1 MKYLKKLV
9 ILLIAPLSF
18 ALAHSNDWHMMNWG
32 HMGNGTG
39 GFIMFLIILLALIG
53 VVAYFVVNRNKLREE
68 YKEEETAL
76 EILKQRYAKGELT
89 KQKYSEMKKDL
100 G

>member
-9 ILLIAPLSF
+9 ILLIAPMSF
-18 ALAHSNDWHMMNWG
+18 ALAHGNSWQMMDWG
-32 HMGNGTG
+32 HMGNGIG

-53 VVAYFVVNRNKLREE
+53 VVVYFVVNRDRLREE
-68 YKEEETAL
+68 YLEDTAL
-76 EILKQRYAKGELT
+76 EIIKQRYAKGELT